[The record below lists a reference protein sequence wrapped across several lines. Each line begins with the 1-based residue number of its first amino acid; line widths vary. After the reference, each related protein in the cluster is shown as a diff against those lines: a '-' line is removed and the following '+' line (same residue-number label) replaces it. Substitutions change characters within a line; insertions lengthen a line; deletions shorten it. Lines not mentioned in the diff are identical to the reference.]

1 MRGAY
6 LYIALLFQEALRFN
20 RTTNNVTKPLSKYNN
35 LTQRLITGLLG
46 AAAIIAGVSYSEWLY
61 FIIFFLICLFS
72 LREFYT
78 LSGLDGMIP
87 LKTMGTLIGLVVFAL
102 SFFIEQK
109 TISERYYFAI
119 FPMVAIVYLIKLYKK
134 SEHKPFTNIAYT
146 FLGVFYIAIPF
157 ALLNHIAFSETV
169 VNGNSVSQYNF
180 EIILGLLLI
189 LWASDTGAY
198 FAGTLFGK
206 HKLFERISPK
216 KSWEGFWGGAALA
229 IVITY
234 ILTLY
239 FHSLSLVDWMI
250 ISLIIIIGGT
260 FGDLV
265 ESLLKRS
272 IEIKDSGD
280 SLPGHGG
287 FLDRFDGLF
296 ISAPFIVA
304 YLEIF

>member
-1 MRGAY
+1 M
-6 LYIALLFQEALRFN
+6 
-20 RTTNNVTKPLSKYNN
+20 TKVLSKYNN

-46 AAAIIAGVSYSEWLY
+46 SAAIIFGVSYSEWIY
-61 FIIFFLICLFS
+61 FGIFLVICFFS
-72 LREFYT
+72 LLEFYK
-78 LSGLDGMIP
+78 LAGLDGMIP
-87 LKTMGTLIGLVVFAL
+87 LKTLGTVSGVVIFIL
-102 SFFIEQK
+102 SFFISQEA
-109 TISERYYFAI
+109 ISSRYYFLI
-119 FPMVAIVYLIKLYKK
+119 FPLIAFVYVIKLYKK
-134 SEHKPFTNIAYT
+134 TEQKPFTNIAFT
-146 FLGVFYIAIPF
+146 FLGVFYVAVPF
-157 ALLNHIAFSETV
+157 ALLNVATFEE
-169 VNGNSVSQYNF
+169 GYYNY
-180 EIILGLLLI
+180 EIILGSLLI
-189 LWASDTGAY
+189 LWASDSGAY

-206 HKLFERISPK
+206 HRLFERISPK

-239 FHSLSLVDWMI
+239 FHSLTLVDWMI
-250 ISLIIIIGGT
+250 VSLIIIIGGT

-287 FLDRFDGLF
+287 FLDRFDGLL